1 MFNPVPVGKRTRY
14 SYARIKEVMEMP
26 HLLDIQRASYKWFLD
41 EGLQEIFRDIS
52 PIQDFSGNLVLS
64 FESFSMG
71 EPKYDLDECKE
82 RDVTWAAPL
91 RVNVRLINRETGEI
105 KEQEVF
111 MGDFPLM
118 TDTGTFIING
128 AERVIVSQLV
138 RSPGA
143 YYGEEIDPTG
153 KKLYNA
159 TVIPNRGAWIELETD
174 TNDIVSVRIDRTR
187 KMPVTYFIRA
197 LGFASDQEILQ
208 LFGNDPRIAAT
219 IERDGEEVKSQ
230 GKAVVEIYKR
240 LRPGEPANEDN
251 AQQLLDSLFFDPKRY
266 DLATVGRYKLTK
278 KLGWKRRI
286 LGKVLADPIV
296 DQETGEIIIPK
307 VITVL

>member
-1 MFNPVPVGKRTRY
+1 MT
-14 SYARIKEVMEMP
+14 
-26 HLLDIQRASYKWFLD
+26 L
-41 EGLQEIFRDIS
+41 
-52 PIQDFSGNLVLS
+52 
-64 FESFSMG
+64 
-71 EPKYDLDECKE
+71 
-82 RDVTWAAPL
+82 AAPL

-153 KKLYNA
+153 KHLYNA

-174 TNDIVSVRIDRTR
+174 TNDVVSVRIDRTR

-197 LGFASDQEILQ
+197 LGFDTDEKIIE
-208 LFGNDPRIAAT
+208 LFGDDPRMLNT

-230 GKAVVEIYKR
+230 GKAVIEIYKR

-251 AQQLLDSLFFDPKRY
+251 ATQLLNSLFFDPKRY

-286 LGKVLADPIV
+286 LGKVLAEPIV
-296 DQETGEIIIPK
+296 DHETGEIVIPQAK
-307 VITVL
+307 SSRKTCSTLSTWSARSRFSVRATSSRCSCSRRTARRSACSARRRSTSTIARSRRTISSHRSAIC